1 VNAKFLDLTKIHLEI
16 EDEINDAIHKV
27 VHSGVYIGGQVVND
41 FENKYANYVD
51 SKYCVGVANGLD
63 AIRLSLMALDIKKGD
78 EIIVPSHTFVAT
90 WLAVSQCGAIPIPVD
105 ANINTYSIDVA
116 KIEAVITKKTKA
128 IIPVH
133 MYGQPADLDEI
144 LRIARK
150 HSLYVIEDAA
160 QAHGA
165 IYKDKKIGAHG
176 DLVAWSFYPGKN
188 LGAMGD
194 AGAVTTNNK
203 EYAQKIRMIGNYGSE
218 KKYINTEVGLNSRLD
233 PIQASILSVKLNYL
247 DAWNKIR
254 TTTAGLYLKNIKS
267 TSVTL
272 PVDIN
277 LNNSAWHI
285 FPIRCKNRN
294 KMINYLE
301 KNGVQ
306 ALIHYPI
313 PPHKQIIYN
322 SQYLNSDLKISEMMS
337 NELIS
342 IPIGPH
348 MSIETTE
355 FVITKI
361 NAVDK
366 LRVTR

>member
-1 VNAKFLDLTKIHLEI
+1 
-16 EDEINDAIHKV
+16 
-27 VHSGVYIGGQVVND
+27 
-41 FENKYANYVD
+41 
-51 SKYCVGVANGLD
+51 
-63 AIRLSLMALDIKKGD
+63 
-78 EIIVPSHTFVAT
+78 
-90 WLAVSQCGAIPIPVD
+90 
-105 ANINTYSIDVA
+105 
-116 KIEAVITKKTKA
+116 
-128 IIPVH
+128 